1 MLSSSGINSIPNRL
15 MQHAKR
21 MPCTC
26 IHQCESV
33 LPQTKWRPL
42 AQPAEQTCAA
52 LQSLRSPRASARRCG
67 LVLSS
72 WPAVSSSPNVQY
84 SAVNGC
90 MTDWH
95 LIHLGHRS
103 RSGAALLTIEAT
115 AVLPE
120 GRITYADVGLW
131 NDATEA
137 AIGRALES
145 IRRWPDMPIAI
156 QLAHAGRKASTE
168 VPWKGGAQLPRRH
181 SDFLLRTLPVVTNN

>member
-1 MLSSSGINSIPNRL
+1 
-15 MQHAKR
+15 
-21 MPCTC
+21 
-26 IHQCESV
+26 
-33 LPQTKWRPL
+33 
-42 AQPAEQTCAA
+42 
-52 LQSLRSPRASARRCG
+52 
-67 LVLSS
+67 VLSS